1 VNGVVVK
8 NNNRIRHLSRE
19 CINDAIEWGIT
30 VFVQIDFVLLFF
42 CLDAKETKNQGQ
54 ADRSARLSGHPTV
67 APQCLK
73 QIFSLFNYSGTIG
86 LNKNA
91 YYISKSVRSQRRKAV
106 LVPFN

>member
-1 VNGVVVK
+1 V
-8 NNNRIRHLSRE
+8 
-19 CINDAIEWGIT
+19 INDAVELGIVVLALIDS
-30 VFVQIDFVLLFF
+30 VFLFF

-54 ADRSARLSGHPTV
+54 PDCSARLSGHPTV